1 MTVAGGVEAAQSHVG
16 KSRSVCVEKPNL
28 PTGSR
33 AQLLRWAAVVVD
45 ADLHPE
51 VGAPPPAG
59 TRGSPGSMMV
69 GNGRVVCRV

>member
-1 MTVAGGVEAAQSHVG
+1 MTVAGGVEAVQSHVG

-33 AQLLRWAAVVVD
+33 AQLRRWAAVVVD

-51 VGAPPPAG
+51 VGAPPPSRHQG
-59 TRGSPGSMMV
+59 FSREHDGGEWKGGV
-69 GNGRVVCRV
+69 